1 MDELTA
7 AGITDPDLRASYEEC
22 KRLNAL
28 HGKTYYLATLLLPK
42 AKRPFVHALYGFAR
56 YADEIVDDLASEL
69 SVEEK
74 AEVLS
79 KWGNGVLA
87 DLKKGISQDHVGR
100 ALIDTVKRFDIP
112 HEHFEAF
119 LHSMTMDLTVQEYE
133 SYEDLLE
140 YVYGS
145 AAVIGLEMVPILGPL
160 HNDAFE
166 AAKKL
171 GIAFQLANF
180 IRDVDEDLD
189 RGRVYLP
196 LKELGQFGVTREMLE
211 ERVLDLPMREA
222 DVAIRMKEP
231 SQADLIRKR
240 LMGVRMRLY
249 ASPDYLAKHG
259 TPERIEDVAQHRLI
273 CQNPTAHQVG
283 AGAMLV
289 AHLMSYE
296 PRSTL
301 KVNNY
306 FGVLQGVLSNLGVG
320 VLPDYLTQD
329 FPNLSRVMPE
339 VESAEVPVF
348 LAYPE
353 ELRHSKRVSAFRD
366 FVQEE
371 IISYRK
377 QLKDQA
383 VS

>member
-1 MDELTA
+1 VDELTA

-28 HGKTYYLATLLLPK
+28 HGKTYFLATLLLPK

-74 AEVLS
+74 AEALS
-79 KWGNGVLA
+79 TWGNTVLA
-87 DLKKGISQDHVGR
+87 DLKKGTSNDHVGR

-160 HNDAFE
+160 HNDAFG
-166 AAKKL
+166 AAEKL

-196 LKELGQFGVTREMLE
+196 IKELAQFGVTREMLE
-211 ERVLDLPMREA
+211 ERVL
-222 DVAIRMKEP
+222 
-231 SQADLIRKR
+231 
-240 LMGVRMRLY
+240 
-249 ASPDYLAKHG
+249 
-259 TPERIEDVAQHRLI
+259 TPEIIEALKFQIARVRQLQAEAAPGI
-273 CQNPTAHQVG
+273 
-283 AGAMLV
+283 AMLE
-289 AHLMSYE
+289 ATSRPCIE
-296 PRSTL
+296 AASTL
-301 KVNNY
+301 YCGIV
-306 FGVLQGVLSNLGVG
+306 
-320 VLPDYLTQD
+320 D
-329 FPNLSRVMPE
+329 E
-339 VESAEVPVF
+339 VEKIGYDIFNTRAKTSTARRIRVAGKAF
-348 LAYPE
+348 I
-353 ELRHSKRVSAFRD
+353 KRQF
-366 FVQEE
+366 
-371 IISYRK
+371 ISR
-377 QLKDQA
+377 
-383 VS
+383 

>member
-74 AEVLS
+74 ADALS
-79 KWGNGVLA
+79 TWGNGVLA
-87 DLKKGISQDHVGR
+87 DLKKGTSKDHVGR

-133 SYEDLLE
+133 TYEDLLE

-160 HNDAFE
+160 HNDAYE

-196 LKELGQFGVTREMLE
+196 IKELAQFGVTREMLE
-211 ERVLDLPMREA
+211 ERVL
-222 DVAIRMKEP
+222 
-231 SQADLIRKR
+231 
-240 LMGVRMRLY
+240 
-249 ASPDYLAKHG
+249 
-259 TPERIEDVAQHRLI
+259 TPEIVEALKFQIARVRQLQAESA
-273 CQNPTAHQVG
+273 
-283 AGAMLV
+283 AGIAMLE
-289 AHLMSYE
+289 ATSRPCIE
-296 PRSTL
+296 AASTL
-301 KVNNY
+301 YCGIV
-306 FGVLQGVLSNLGVG
+306 
-320 VLPDYLTQD
+320 D
-329 FPNLSRVMPE
+329 E
-339 VESAEVPVF
+339 VEKIGYDIFNQRAKTSTARRIRVAGGAF
-348 LAYPE
+348 IK
-353 ELRHSKRVSAFRD
+353 RHL
-366 FVQEE
+366 
-371 IISYRK
+371 ISR
-377 QLKDQA
+377 
-383 VS
+383 

>member
-7 AGITDPDLRASYEEC
+7 AGITDSDLRASYEEC

-28 HGKTYYLATLLLPK
+28 HGKTYFLATLLLPK

-69 SVEEK
+69 SIEEK
-74 AEVLS
+74 AEALS
-79 KWGNGVLA
+79 NWGNGVLA
-87 DLKKGISQDHVGR
+87 DLKKGTSDDHVGR
-100 ALIDTVKRFDIP
+100 ALIDTVQRFDIP

-133 SYEDLLE
+133 TYEDLLE

-196 LKELGQFGVTREMLE
+196 IKELAQFGVTREMLE
-211 ERVLDLPMREA
+211 ERVL
-222 DVAIRMKEP
+222 
-231 SQADLIRKR
+231 
-240 LMGVRMRLY
+240 
-249 ASPDYLAKHG
+249 
-259 TPERIEDVAQHRLI
+259 TPEIVEALKFQIARVRQLQAEAAPGIAMLEASSRPCIEAASTLYCGIVDEVEKIGYDIFNQRAKTSTGRRIRV
-273 CQNPTAHQVG
+273 
-283 AGAMLV
+283 AGAAFIKRQLI
-289 AHLMSYE
+289 
-296 PRSTL
+296 
-301 KVNNY
+301 
-306 FGVLQGVLSNLGVG
+306 
-320 VLPDYLTQD
+320 
-329 FPNLSRVMPE
+329 SR
-339 VESAEVPVF
+339 
-348 LAYPE
+348 
-353 ELRHSKRVSAFRD
+353 
-366 FVQEE
+366 
-371 IISYRK
+371 
-377 QLKDQA
+377 
-383 VS
+383 

>member
-79 KWGNGVLA
+79 TWGNGVLA
-87 DLKKGISQDHVGR
+87 DLKKGSSQDHVGR
-100 ALIDTVKRFDIP
+100 ALIDTVNRFDIP

-119 LHSMTMDLTVQEYE
+119 LHSMTMDLTVQGYE
-133 SYEDLLE
+133 SYEDLIE

-145 AAVIGLEMVPILGPL
+145 AAVIGLQMVPILGPL
-160 HNDAFE
+160 HNDAF
-166 AAKKL
+166 AAAEKL

-211 ERVLDLPMREA
+211 ERVLTPEIIEA
-222 DVAIRMKEP
+222 LKFQIARVRQLQAEAAAGIQMLEP
-231 SQADLIRKR
+231 SSRPCIDA
-240 LMGVRMRLY
+240 
-249 ASPDYLAKHG
+249 A
-259 TPERIEDVAQHRLI
+259 
-273 CQNPTAHQVG
+273 
-283 AGAMLV
+283 
-289 AHLMSYE
+289 
-296 PRSTL
+296 STL
-301 KVNNY
+301 YCGIV
-306 FGVLQGVLSNLGVG
+306 
-320 VLPDYLTQD
+320 D
-329 FPNLSRVMPE
+329 E
-339 VESAEVPVF
+339 VEKIGYDIFNHRAKTSTARRIRVAGGAFVK
-348 LAYPE
+348 
-353 ELRHSKRVSAFRD
+353 RHLVSR
-366 FVQEE
+366 
-371 IISYRK
+371 
-377 QLKDQA
+377 
-383 VS
+383 